1 MSLLVFDGAPNHR
14 GSGLALPGNTI
25 KKAELRSMDRRSF
38 LQGSLGGASS
48 AVAERST
55 VGGAITAI
63 GLLNGAGAA
72 QARSAPATVP
82 IQSLRKALDP
92 HDATVLAPSDSGFST
107 YQRYAAANLRV
118 ARRPAARVVIRT
130 REGVAAAVNWL
141 RDNGVPFAVRG
152 GGHCYEAFSQ
162 NDAVVLDMRGMADVK
177 IEDGGN
183 RVSVGGG
190 ALLGQIYAALV
201 DIGRIVPA
209 GSCPQVGAAG
219 HVLGGGY
226 GMFARKYGLTCDS
239 LIGVETVD
247 AKGRI
252 LSVSDTQEKDLFWA
266 LRGGGAGSFGVVTR
280 LVYRTTQIASGTR
293 FAIEWGADNKLG
305 ISHAV
310 AALRVWQNWAPSA
323 PRELSPIMR
332 ISASGGQ
339 IRLRCFGIST
349 RSDEGWLKQ
358 QLALLAGQ
366 IGGSIG
372 VIETQSVEEL
382 LKHFAGSPGQLTR
395 AIDDREFFKPVYYKG
410 KSDVITTPLDADN
423 AEALLTAVAKTGTVD
438 AICDSY
444 GGAIADVADDATAF
458 VHRSRTLFNLQYYT
472 EWASDTDLRRRLAD
486 ISAVYAALR
495 PSRTGAAYFN
505 YCDLDIGKK
514 DFAKAYWGTN
524 LPRLKTV
531 KAAYDPTNL
540 FRHAQS
546 VTS

>member
-25 KKAELRSMDRRSF
+25 KKAGLRSMDRRSF
-38 LQGSLGGASS
+38 LQGSLGGVSS

-177 IEDGGN
+177 NEDGGN

-239 LIGVETVD
+239 LIGVEIVD

-280 LVYRTTQIASGTR
+280 LVYRTTQIARGTR
-293 FAIEWGADNKLG
+293 FEIEWGADNKLG

-349 RSDEGWLKQ
+349 RLDEGWLKQ

-366 IGGSIG
+366 NRR
-372 VIETQSVEEL
+372 Q
-382 LKHFAGSPGQLTR
+382 
-395 AIDDREFFKPVYYKG
+395 
-410 KSDVITTPLDADN
+410 
-423 AEALLTAVAKTGTVD
+423 
-438 AICDSY
+438 
-444 GGAIADVADDATAF
+444 
-458 VHRSRTLFNLQYYT
+458 HRRN
-472 EWASDTDLRRRLAD
+472 
-486 ISAVYAALR
+486 
-495 PSRTGAAYFN
+495 
-505 YCDLDIGKK
+505 
-514 DFAKAYWGTN
+514 
-524 LPRLKTV
+524 
-531 KAAYDPTNL
+531 
-540 FRHAQS
+540 
-546 VTS
+546 

>member
-1 MSLLVFDGAPNHR
+1 MMHSQGLTHR
-14 GSGLALPGNTI
+14 IERWVLPVSQQYPRPLDPAHRFSPRAISSSAKSPFPIDNLIARRNAVMTFASFNESNDRLQHFAGQMNPTEHAVDRCRLQPRSFKRRVEITIRKAGLRT
-25 KKAELRSMDRRSF
+25 MDRRSV
-38 LQGSLGGASS
+38 LQGSLRGVSS
-48 AVAERST
+48 AIAERST

-63 GLLNGAGAA
+63 GLLNGDGSA
-72 QARSAPATVP
+72 QARSAPATVLIP
-82 IQSLRKALDP
+82 SLRKALDP
-92 HDATVLAPSDSGFST
+92 RDATVLAPSESGFST

-239 LIGVETVD
+239 LIGVEIVD

-293 FAIEWGADNKLG
+293 FAIERGADTLAPFNS
-305 ISHAV
+305 SHAIFLKRERILQITGV
-310 AALRVWQNWAPSA
+310 KQKGTHLSLGSLEKGRIQGPRVV
-323 PRELSPIMR
+323 
-332 ISASGGQ
+332 SGRY
-339 IRLRCFGIST
+339 I
-349 RSDEGWLKQ
+349 
-358 QLALLAGQ
+358 
-366 IGGSIG
+366 
-372 VIETQSVEEL
+372 V
-382 LKHFAGSPGQLTR
+382 
-395 AIDDREFFKPVYYKG
+395 
-410 KSDVITTPLDADN
+410 
-423 AEALLTAVAKTGTVD
+423 
-438 AICDSY
+438 
-444 GGAIADVADDATAF
+444 
-458 VHRSRTLFNLQYYT
+458 
-472 EWASDTDLRRRLAD
+472 
-486 ISAVYAALR
+486 
-495 PSRTGAAYFN
+495 
-505 YCDLDIGKK
+505 
-514 DFAKAYWGTN
+514 
-524 LPRLKTV
+524 
-531 KAAYDPTNL
+531 
-540 FRHAQS
+540 
-546 VTS
+546 